1 MNANLSIR
9 PLAVILIAAFLAAG
23 APVWAAD
30 EGTPAGGG
38 GTAPPAGEAGGGG
51 GAGSAA
57 GIKEEE
63 GVKATK
69 TAAGEYEFE
78 ETVIEGRLEKPVAL
92 FIKRQQPEFKSVR
105 FARDFW
111 DDILRPID
119 KEEFEKQYR
128 ESRFD
133 YVKNPLLWL
142 AVVTAAAAGSAAGYQ
157 AYNKETGQ
165 VKVYGIAAGS
175 AAVAAATLILI
186 DRGRNRGAR

>member
-1 MNANLSIR
+1 MDGNLSNR
-9 PLAVILIAAFLAAG
+9 PLAVILLAAFLAAN
-23 APVWAAD
+23 APVWGAD
-30 EGTPAGGG
+30 EGAPATGGGTTPAGNAGGG
-38 GTAPPAGEAGGGG
+38 GTAGV
-51 GAGSAA
+51 
-57 GIKEEE
+57 KEEE

-78 ETVIEGRLEKPVAL
+78 DTIIEGRLEKPVAL

-119 KEEFEKQYR
+119 KEEFEKQYK

-142 AVVTAAAAGSAAGYQ
+142 AVATAVSAGSAAGYQ

-165 VKVYGIAAGS
+165 VKVYGITAGT
-175 AAVAAATLILI
+175 AAVAAGVLVLI
-186 DRGRNRGAR
+186 DRSRNRGAR